1 MRENGMDELV
11 SVPDISPQHLDS
23 SIRIPYRIMKN
34 ELRRLR
40 STPESTNSAMR
51 STDYDEGSAI
61 RSTLSDGGDP
71 DARKL
76 HDTTPNDARQAHKAS
91 PKEFQSGHPASSRL
105 ELQENFPWSWQRSW
119 QLSQQRLCS
128 TEQGSIR
135 RARSDG
141 GDLDARRTSSSK
153 LHGITRA
160 RSVQNHASSSR
171 VHDAT
176 PTDARKERQASHE
189 PQAAHPAKSRERL
202 YSVTEGRALR
212 SYSMERFERSYPATE
227 TAPHPTTYVTRR
239 TRSDGDEPVVRC
251 ASSRKLR
258 DTTPTDAEA
267 SPKERH
273 RSQAGCRAKSRER
286 SRERS
291 GSTTEQQ
298 RHRATLRERSQEHLP
313 LRSAIRTS
321 TTERHGHRSH
331 SRERSTSPTEIQK
344 SSSGSRYYAEL
355 VRRRQLD
362 KVHLAKASSET
373 QNPTSNS
380 PPSLQ
385 GPHSKSRTH
394 ASSASDLG
402 NMTES
407 RIFFG
412 SLIQNHSAILIL
424 TALSS
429 LVMMATLIFAH
440 LL

>member
-1 MRENGMDELV
+1 MDELV

-23 SIRIPYRIMKN
+23 SSRIPYRMMKN

-40 STPESTNSAMR
+40 SAPESTNSAMR
-51 STDYDEGSAI
+51 STEYDEGSAI
-61 RSTLSDGGDP
+61 CRTLSDGGDP

-76 HDTTPNDARQAHKAS
+76 HDTTPNDARQARKAS

-105 ELQENFPWSWQRSW
+105 ELQENFPCSWQHSW

-128 TEQGSIR
+128 TEQGSNIIR

-141 GDLDARRTSSSK
+141 GDLDARHTSSIK

-160 RSVQNHASSSR
+160 RSEQNHAFSSR

-176 PTDARKERQASHE
+176 PIDARKERHASHE
-189 PQAAHPAKSRERL
+189 PQAARPAKSRERL
-202 YSVTEGRALR
+202 Y
-212 SYSMERFERSYPATE
+212 
-227 TAPHPTTYVTRR
+227 R
-239 TRSDGDEPVVRC
+239 TRCDGDEPVVRC

-291 GSTTEQQ
+291 CSTTEQR
-298 RHRATLRERSQEHLP
+298 RHRATLRERSQEHFP
-313 LRSAIRTS
+313 LRSAVRTS
-321 TTERHGHRSH
+321 TTERHGHRTH

-362 KVHLAKASSET
+362 KMHLAKASSET
-373 QNPTSNS
+373 QNPTSDS

-385 GPHSKSRTH
+385 GARSKSLTH
-394 ASSASDLG
+394 ASSASDLK
-402 NMTES
+402 NLTES
-407 RIFFG
+407 RIFFD
-412 SLIQNHSAILIL
+412 SLFQNHSAIFIL